1 MTTTEPDLT
10 TLPASDVDSLPASDV
25 DDAAAA
31 STGRWDLL
39 VERDRPGRTRLV
51 VLEDD
56 EPALADGEVE
66 VAVERFGLT
75 ANNVTYAVL
84 GDAWRY
90 YDHFPCWL
98 PGLARVPVWGFAR
111 VTASAHADVAVGE
124 RLYGFWPMSTH
135 ARLTPTG
142 VTEVTLADGAE
153 HRAGLPA
160 VYTRYQ
166 RCAADPLH
174 DPETADHE
182 ALLRP
187 LFLTAWLLADDLR
200 SRLDAVRGD
209 GPGRVVLTSASSK
222 TALATAHLLARAG
235 GVEVVGITSTGNV
248 GFVMGNDG
256 YDLALAYREVEVL
269 PVGIPTVVADVAGN
283 GGVVVDLHDHL
294 GDTLHASLLV
304 GASHGSMPELP
315 PNLAGPT
322 PEMFS
327 APAVASRRQGGLDD
341 EAMATAWRGF
351 LETAAEWLDVVHGQ
365 GPEAVARVWR
375 DLNDEGVGPRE
386 GNVLVP

>member
-1 MTTTEPDLT
+1 VSTIESDSTLT
-10 TLPASDVDSLPASDV
+10 SDVASGV
-25 DDAAAA
+25 DDAKAAT
-31 STGRWDLL
+31 TGRWDLL
-39 VERDRPGRTRLV
+39 VDRDRPARTQLV
-51 VLEDD
+51 VLEDA
-56 EPALADGEVE
+56 EPHLADGEVE

-84 GDAWRY
+84 GNAWRY
-90 YDHFPCWL
+90 YDHFPSPL

-111 VTASAHADVAVGE
+111 VTASAHPDVVEGE

-135 ARLTPTG
+135 TVLAPTD
-142 VTEVTLADGAE
+142 VTDVTLADGSP
-153 HRAGLPA
+153 HRADLPA

-174 DPETADHE
+174 APDTADLE

-200 SRLDAVRGD
+200 ARLDAVRGD

-222 TALATAHLLARAG
+222 TAIATAHLLTAG
-235 GVEVVGITSTGNV
+235 GGIEVVGVTSSDNV
-248 GFVMGNDG
+248 GFVMGNEA

-269 PVGIPTVVADVAGN
+269 PVGVPTVVADVAGN

-294 GDTLHASLLV
+294 GDTAVASLLV
-304 GASHGSMPELP
+304 GASHGRMPDLP
-315 PNLAGPT
+315 ANLAGPA
-322 PEMFS
+322 PELFS
-327 APAVASRRQGGLDD
+327 APAIAARRQGQLDP
-341 EAMATAWRGF
+341 AALAAGWRGF
-351 LETAAEWLDVVHGQ
+351 LEVAAEWIDVVHGS